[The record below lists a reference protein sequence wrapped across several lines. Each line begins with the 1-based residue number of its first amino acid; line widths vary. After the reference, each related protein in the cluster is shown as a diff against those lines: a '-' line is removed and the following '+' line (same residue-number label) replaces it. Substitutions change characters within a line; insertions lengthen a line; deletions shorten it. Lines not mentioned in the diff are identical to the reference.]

1 MQFYIAIRSNNIYGA
16 HITVLSHVVFL
27 AFHLTVLSRV
37 VFSNMLWY
45 RFASCGTSIMS
56 FYRFLL
62 SGAFWHVILPF
73 CLVWYFLACH
83 FTVLSRVVLSSMS
96 FYRFVSCGTF

>member
-37 VFSNMLWY
+37 VLFVVSEKK
-45 RFASCGTSIMS
+45 A
-56 FYRFLL
+56 
-62 SGAFWHVILPF
+62 P
-73 CLVWYFLACH
+73 
-83 FTVLSRVVLSSMS
+83 LSRK
-96 FYRFVSCGTF
+96 R